1 MKKTLS
7 VLLALTMAA
16 VVLAAAVPA
25 SAYKIEFSD
34 VTKDMWSYG
43 SILYA
48 VDEGYMQGVGNDKF
62 DPEGPL
68 TRAMVAT
75 VLWRREGSPAPGA
88 PSGFSD
94 VPANEWYADAVAW
107 AKETGVVKGIT
118 DKTFE
123 PDGLITREQLA
134 TMLFR
139 FSSSAPV
146 SVPERA
152 DLTPFSDDETVS
164 DWATEPLEW
173 AVESDLI
180 KGTDGNRLAP
190 DGFATREQFAAIIE
204 RYDGSFKLS
213 YNEPV
218 LRSHY
223 TEKEYPLVDDADFYV
238 STTGSDDADG
248 SFGHPFATWNKAV
261 EAVRE
266 LKKTKVGDITV
277 AFMAGEYGPL
287 SIELTAEDSGSE
299 TGRITY
305 CKYGDGDVVFDNGT
319 TVKEE
324 EFVPL
329 SDEERVVFSVISDRA
344 VDLIKKADVTG
355 KLDDFEITDLV
366 LSEDGE
372 MTVARYPNKWDDK
385 TDALMQ
391 GGHTVDDAH
400 IRVYNRVLRNR
411 ILRYGSTD
419 GLYLYGY
426 ITLGWYKDFIE
437 TDDSFI
443 DPETGD
449 PVFHVVNLQNTRGGS
464 LRYGDGFEHDFYQM
478 AVINVPEE
486 LDAKGEF
493 ILSRDKN
500 TLYVYDP
507 SGDYVFV
514 DGGDMITM
522 DHADY
527 ISFVG
532 LTLKNTL
539 CSMIN
544 AEHSHNIILDGC
556 RISGSGAHEAVSFRH
571 CDDGRRYDITVRN
584 CEFSFTAAT
593 ALEVNIGYDLDQ
605 VRDTN
610 KLFTS
615 SEGVLIDNNLFT
627 RTSLTMGNCG
637 AVAVHVFGPTVSH
650 NEFRRCYW
658 EGIDF
663 RGSVN
668 MTAEYNLFRE
678 VCCNGDDT
686 GMINNWYSIDRCGN
700 VVRYNLFI
708 SSVGGSINGCFALYL
723 DDTTGTS
730 VYSNIFY
737 DIAITASNNGVC
749 KYNSFCD
756 NVIVKQ
762 YAEEGTGC
770 DYRTGGTEAV
780 AERMEEYG
788 DPSCLLTF
796 GDRGRWINV
805 FNLFDEHP
813 EYKEKA
819 GERWAGF
826 FDITTDVEKWNT
838 PEYCLNNSLVITGNR
853 EINDKGTERDYNEL
867 IRRYSVIED
876 NIYYARTEN
885 PLFVNPSRG
894 DYRLK
899 DDVDFPDVHF
909 EEIGRY

>member
-7 VLLALTMAA
+7 VVLALVMI
-16 VVLAAAVPA
+16 AAAVAAAIPA
-25 SAYKIEFSD
+25 GAAKVLFSD
-34 VTKDMWSYG
+34 VTEDMWSYN

-48 VDEGYMQGVGNDKF
+48 VKEGYMNGVGGDRF

-75 VLWRREGSPAPGA
+75 VLWRREGSPAPTA
-88 PSGFSD
+88 PSGFED
-94 VPANEWYADAVAW
+94 VPAGEWYTDAVAW
-107 AKETGVVKGIT
+107 AKETGVVKGLT
-118 DKTFE
+118 MTTFG
-123 PDGLITREQLA
+123 PDEYITREQLA

-139 FSSSAPV
+139 FSSNAPV

-152 DLTPFSDDETVS
+152 DLGPFSDDERVS
-164 DWATEPLEW
+164 DWAEEPLGW

-190 DGFATREQFAAIIE
+190 DGFATREQFAAIME
-204 RYDGSFKLS
+204 RYDASFKLA
-213 YNEPV
+213 YTDPVIRTHFTEP
-218 LRSHY
+218 
-223 TEKEYPLVDDADFYV
+223 EYPLVKNADVYV
-238 STTGSDDADG
+238 STTGSDDNDG
-248 SFGHPFATWNKAV
+248 TFEHPLATWNKAV

-266 LKKTKVGDITV
+266 LKKTKTDDITV

-287 SIELTAEDSGSE
+287 SLKLTAEDSGDE
-299 TGRITY
+299 TQRITY

-319 TVKEE
+319 NVRED
-324 EFVPL
+324 EFEPL
-329 SDEERVVFSVISDRA
+329 SDAEKELFSAKAADKIR
-344 VDLIKKADVTG
+344 KADVTG
-355 KLDDFEITDLV
+355 KLGDFDITDLV
-366 LSEDGE
+366 LSENGE
-372 MTVARYPNKWDDK
+372 MTVARYPNKYYDG
-385 TDALMQ
+385 TDALLQ
-391 GGHTVDDAH
+391 GGHTVDESH
-400 IRVYNRVLRNR
+400 IRVYNQVLRNR
-411 ILRYGSTD
+411 ILKYKSRE

-426 ITLGWYKDFIE
+426 ITLGWYKDYIE
-437 TDDSFI
+437 TDESYI

-449 PVFHVVNLQNTRGGS
+449 PVFHVSNLDRTRGS
-464 LRYGDGFEHDFYQM
+464 NLRLEEGFETDFYQM
-478 AVINVPEE
+478 AIINIPEE
-486 LDAKGEF
+486 LDGEGEF

-507 SGDYVFV
+507 KGDYVFLNE
-514 DGGDMITM
+514 GDMITM
-522 DHADY
+522 DHADN

-539 CSMIN
+539 SMIIA
-544 AEHSHNIILDGC
+544 AEHSHGITIDGC

-571 CDDGRRYDITVRN
+571 CDEGRRYDITVKN

-610 KLFTS
+610 LLFTS
-615 SEGVLIDNNLFT
+615 SDGVLIDNNLFT

-650 NEFRRCYW
+650 NEFIRCYW

-668 MTAEYNLFRE
+668 MTAEYNVFNG
-678 VCCNGDDT
+678 VCWNGDDT

-700 VVRYNLFI
+700 VVRYNLFM
-708 SSVGGSINGCFALYL
+708 STLGGSVNGCFALYL

-737 DIAITASNNGVC
+737 DVSVTAMNNGVC
-749 KYNSFCD
+749 KYNTFCD
-756 NVIVKQ
+756 NIIINPWSS
-762 YAEEGTGC
+762 EGIGC
-770 DYRTGGTEAV
+770 DYRTGGTEGV
-780 AERMEEYG
+780 AARMEEYG
-788 DPSCLLTF
+788 DPSSLLTY
-796 GDRGRWINV
+796 GGRNRWVNV
-805 FNLFDEHP
+805 FALFDEHP

-819 GERWAGF
+819 GERWDGF
-826 FDITTDVEKWNT
+826 FKITTDVEKWNT
-838 PEYCLNNSLVITGNR
+838 PEYCVNNSLVITGNR
-853 EINDKGTERDYNEL
+853 EINENGTESEYNEL

-876 NIYYARTEN
+876 NVYYASTEN
-885 PLFVNPSRG
+885 PLFINPSRG

-899 DDVDFPDVHF
+899 DGADVPDVHF
-909 EEIGRY
+909 EEMGRY